1 MQKIQFNNQ
10 HFWALLLFIVIAA
23 LCIAIPRDLD
33 YFWHLRTGQWM
44 VEHGE
49 IIRVDP
55 FSYTML
61 GEPRIAYDWLADIGL
76 FLYWQAF
83 DHAGVAV
90 LVALLCVTIFISTY
104 YTLNGHLYI
113 RFLVIMPL
121 LFLLIKPA
129 LTPRPQLISFI
140 FFTWVVWLTYRYKRG
155 VDKKWL
161 LLMPLLFV
169 AWANLHGGWSVAAIF
184 MIVVT
189 VGEVF
194 NNLLR
199 SQAPHIM
206 SWERLKWYFGACVL
220 SAGALFLTPFGL
232 ELVLF
237 PIEAAFSL
245 STWNSQIAEWYPTQL
260 NNLRGA
266 MLITFTALY
275 AVCVLVPVYR
285 QKQLDW
291 SHVLLGLVMGY
302 MAYRYRRSVIF
313 FGLMGAPLLI
323 EQLTFWLR
331 TTKWGERT
339 YHPHPVAKTPA
350 GLAIKQSLFILM
362 ALFVGGYAAWSLSP
376 EEIEK
381 DLRVLLPVD
390 AVHALKAQELPQR
403 VFSHYNWG
411 GYLLWHAPEYPVFID
426 GRTDLY
432 RDFYFEWA
440 RIIRGEDWETAF
452 ETWDIQT
459 VLLYPDDYLA
469 LILSTLTEWETVY
482 RDDKSV
488 LYTRVKDEAN

>member
-1 MQKIQFNNQ
+1 MQKTQFTNQ
-10 HFWALLLFIVIAA
+10 HFWALLLFIVLTAVSV
-23 LCIAIPRDLD
+23 AIPRDLD
-33 YFWHLRTGQWM
+33 YFWHLRNGQWM

-49 IIRVDP
+49 IIRIDP
-55 FSYTML
+55 FSYTMF
-61 GEPRIAYDWLADIGL
+61 GEPRIAYDWLADIGMYL
-76 FLYWQAF
+76 FWTVA
-83 DHAGVAV
+83 DHKGFAL
-90 LVALLCVTIFISTY
+90 LVAGLCTVIFISTY
-104 YTLNGHLYI
+104 YTLKGHIYV

-121 LFLLIKPA
+121 LFLMIHPS

-140 FFTWVVWLTYRYKRG
+140 FFTWTIFLTYRYKRG
-155 VDKKWL
+155 MDKKWL
-161 LLMPLLFV
+161 LLMPLMFI

-199 SQAPHIM
+199 SKAPYIM
-206 SWERLKWYFGACVL
+206 SWERLKWYFGACAL
-220 SAGALFLTPFGL
+220 SAGALLITPFGL
-232 ELVLF
+232 DLVLF
-237 PIEAAFSL
+237 PIEAFFSL
-245 STWNSQIAEWYPTQL
+245 STWNSEISEWYPTQL
-260 NNLRGA
+260 NDLRGW
-266 MLITFTALY
+266 MLIIFTVLY
-275 AVCVLVPVYR
+275 AICVLVPAYR
-285 QKQLDW
+285 KKQLDW
-291 SHVLLGLVMGY
+291 SHLLLGLVMGY

-323 EQLTFWLR
+323 EQLTIWLR

-362 ALFVGGYAAWSLSP
+362 ALFVGAYAVWSLSP
-376 EEIEK
+376 EEVEK

-390 AVHALKAQELPQR
+390 AVNTLKEQQLPKQL
-403 VFSHYNWG
+403 FSHYNWG
-411 GYLLWHAPEYPVFID
+411 GYLLWEAPEYPVFID

-440 RIIRGEDWETAF
+440 RILRGEDWESAF
-452 ETWDIQT
+452 EEWDIHS
-459 VLLYPDDYLA
+459 VLLYPEDHLA

-488 LYTRVKDEAN
+488 LYTRARGGSN